1 MAEKTR
7 TVGLHQGPP
16 GMRGGTGEKA
26 KNFKKTAATF
36 ISYLRPYWG
45 VFAFVG
51 VFVVLS
57 TACTVIGPKLLGTM
71 TDVIVRG
78 LTGHGGIDFHTL
90 AKIAL
95 WLVGLYSASAFFSYV
110 NAWIMTTISQKIT
123 YAFRRDI
130 SQKIGKLPLRYFDRH
145 ENGDVISRITND
157 VETISQNLNQSM
169 LQAITASVTVVGILT
184 MMVIINWQMTLIAIA
199 VLPASFIFVRLIV
212 TRSQR
217 YYNEQQESLGAI
229 DGHIE
234 EMFSNH
240 IVVKSF
246 NGEGRSIARF
256 DEINNKLYD
265 SGWKSQFSSGLMMPL
280 TNLITNLG
288 YVAVAVMGGRLAI
301 AGSVSIGDIQA
312 FIQYM
317 NQFTQPISQTANI
330 ANVFQTTAAAAE
342 RIFNFLG
349 ESEEKAEMNTLEATA
364 TIVGDVEFKNVSF
377 SYDVGRPIIK
387 NFTAHIAP
395 QCNVAI
401 VGPTGAGK
409 TTIVNLLMRFYD
421 IDSGTITID
430 GLDIEKMKRQDVR
443 RLFGMVLQDTWLFN
457 GTIAE
462 NIAFGKADATR
473 AEIVRA
479 AEEAYIDHFIRTLP
493 QGYDTVIADSVDS
506 ISAGEK
512 QLLTIARAILAD
524 APMLIL
530 DEATSSVDT
539 RTEALIQSA
548 MEKLTHGRTSFVIAH
563 RLSTIRNAALI
574 LVMRDGNIIEQGN
587 HHQLLAANGFYASL
601 YNSQFT
607 EVAD

>member
-1 MAEKTR
+1 MAEKAPII
-7 TVGLHQGPP
+7 GLHRGPP
-16 GMRGGTGEKA
+16 AMRGGTGEKA

-45 VFAFVG
+45 TLALVG

-57 TACTVIGPKLLGTM
+57 TACAVIGPKMLGMM

-78 LTGHGGIDFHTL
+78 LTGHNGIDFHAI

-95 WLVGLYSASAFFSYV
+95 WLVGLYVASALASYIE
-110 NAWIMTTISQKIT
+110 AWIMTNISQKIT

-130 SQKIGKLPLRYFDRH
+130 SQKIGRLPLRYFDQH

-169 LQAITASVTVVGILT
+169 LQAITASITVVGILA
-184 MMVIINWQMTLIAIA
+184 MMFTISWQMTLIAIA
-199 VLPASFIFVRLIV
+199 VLPVSFIFVQLIV
-212 TRSQR
+212 KRSQR
-217 YYNEQQESLGAI
+217 YYDEQQNSLGSI

-234 EMFSNH
+234 EMFANH
-240 IVVKSF
+240 VVVKAF
-246 NGEGRSIARF
+246 NGESRSIARF
-256 DEINNKLYD
+256 NEINGELYN

-288 YVAVAVMGGRLAI
+288 YVAVAVVGGRLAI
-301 AGSVSIGDIQA
+301 AGRVSIGDIQA

-342 RIFNFLG
+342 RIFDFLG
-349 ESEEKAEMNTLEATA
+349 EPEEKPEVDTLPSPTA
-364 TIVGDVEFKNVSF
+364 IAGEVEFKDVSF
-377 SYDVGRPIIK
+377 SYNVGRPIIK

-395 QCNVAI
+395 QCDVAI

-421 IDSGTITID
+421 IDGGTITID

-462 NIAFGKADATR
+462 NIAFGKANATR

-512 QLLTIARAILAD
+512 QLLTIARAILAN

-539 RTEALIQSA
+539 RTETLIKAA
-548 MEKLTHGRTSFVIAH
+548 MDKLTHGRTSFVIAH
-563 RLSTIRNAALI
+563 RLSTIRNATLI
-574 LVMRDGNIIEQGN
+574 LVMRDGNIVEQGN
-587 HHQLLAANGFYASL
+587 HHELLAANGFYASL

-607 EVAD
+607 EVTD

>member
-1 MAEKTR
+1 MAEKTP
-7 TVGLHQGPP
+7 TIGLRGRSP

-26 KNFKKTAATF
+26 KNFKKAFGTFAT
-36 ISYLRPYWG
+36 YLRPYWVNFIVVG
-45 VFAFVG
+45 IFVI
-51 VFVVLS
+51 LS
-57 TACTVIGPKLLGTM
+57 TACTVISPKMLGEM
-71 TDVIVRG
+71 TDVVMRG
-78 LTGHGGIDFHTL
+78 IFGHSGIDFH
-90 AKIAL
+90 AIAGIGF
-95 WLVGLYSASAFFSYV
+95 WLVGLYVASGLFGYAQS
-110 NAWIMTTISQKIT
+110 WIMTTISQKIT

-130 SQKIGKLPLRYFDRH
+130 SQKISKLPLRYFDQH
-145 ENGDVISRITND
+145 ENGDVISRVTND
-157 VETISQNLNQSM
+157 VEMISQNLNQSM
-169 LQAITASVTVVGILT
+169 LQAVTSAITIVGILV
-184 MMVIINWQMTLIAIA
+184 MMLTINWQMTLVA
-199 VLPASFIFVRLIV
+199 VVILPVSIIFVKLIV

-217 YYNEQQESLGAI
+217 YYNRQQAALGAM

-234 EMFSNH
+234 EMFGSH
-240 IVVKSF
+240 VIVKAF
-246 NGEGRSIARF
+246 NGEDRSITRF
-256 DEINNKLYD
+256 GEINGELYN
-265 SGWKSQFSSGLMMPL
+265 SGWKSQFLSGLMMP
-280 TNLITNLG
+280 ITTLVSNLG
-288 YVAVAVMGGRLAI
+288 YVAVAVVGGRLAI

-349 ESEEKAEMNTLEATA
+349 EKEELPEIDTLATPKAISGE
-364 TIVGDVEFKNVSF
+364 VEFKNVSF
-377 SYDVGRPIIK
+377 SYDAGRPIIK

-395 QCNVAI
+395 RSNVAI

-421 IDSGTITID
+421 IASGTMTID

-457 GTIAE
+457 GTVAE
-462 NIAFGKADATR
+462 NIAFGRTDATR
-473 AEIVRA
+473 AEIVQA
-479 AEEAYIDHFIRTLP
+479 AQEAYIDHFIRTLP
-493 QGYDTVIADSVDS
+493 NGYDTVLGDSVDVT
-506 ISAGEK
+506 SAGEK

-539 RTEALIQSA
+539 RTETLIQAA
-548 MEKLTHGRTSFVIAH
+548 MEKLTRGRTSFVIAH
-563 RLSTIRNAALI
+563 RLSTIRNATLI
-574 LVMRDGNIIEQGN
+574 LVMRDGNIVEQGN

-607 EVAD
+607 EATD

>member
-1 MAEKTR
+1 MAEKTPQI
-7 TVGLHQGPP
+7 GLRGGSP

-26 KNFKKTAATF
+26 KDFKKAFGTF
-36 ISYLRPYWG
+36 AGYLRPYWIG
-45 VFAFVG
+45 FTVVGIFVI
-51 VFVVLS
+51 LS
-57 TACTVIGPKLLGTM
+57 TICSVISPKILGAM

-78 LTGHGGIDFHTL
+78 VFNHSGIDFR
-90 AKIAL
+90 AIADIGL
-95 WLVGLYSASAFFSYV
+95 WLVGLYIASGLFSY
-110 NAWIMTTISQKIT
+110 AQSWIMTTISQKIT

-130 SQKIGKLPLRYFDRH
+130 SQKISRLPLRYFDQH
-145 ENGDVISRITND
+145 ENGDIISRVTND

-169 LQAITASVTVVGILT
+169 LQAITSVITIVGILA
-184 MMVIINWQMTLIAIA
+184 MMLTISWQMTLVA
-199 VLPASFIFVRLIV
+199 VVILPVSIFFVKLII

-217 YYNEQQESLGAI
+217 YYNDQQAALGTM
-229 DGHIE
+229 DSHIE
-234 EMFSNH
+234 EMFGSH
-240 IVVKSF
+240 VIVKSF
-246 NGEGRSIARF
+246 NGEERSIARF
-256 DEINNKLYD
+256 NEINGDLYD
-265 SGWKSQFSSGLMMPL
+265 SGWKSQFLSGLMMPL
-280 TNLITNLG
+280 TTLISNLG
-288 YVAVAVMGGRLAI
+288 YVAAAVVGGRLAI

-342 RIFNFLG
+342 RIFNFLDEKEEAPEVDTIGTPKTVSG
-349 ESEEKAEMNTLEATA
+349 E
-364 TIVGDVEFKNVSF
+364 VEFKNVSF
-377 SYDVGRPIIK
+377 SYDAGRPIIK

-395 QCNVAI
+395 RSNVAI

-430 GLDIEKMKRQDVR
+430 GLDMEKMKRQDVR

-457 GTIAE
+457 GTVAE
-462 NIAFGKADATR
+462 NIAFGRADATR
-473 AEIVRA
+473 AEIVQA
-479 AEEAYIDHFIRTLP
+479 AQEAHIDHFIRTLP
-493 QGYDTVIADSVDS
+493 QGYDTVIGDAIDV

-539 RTEALIQSA
+539 RTESLIQAA

-574 LVMRDGNIIEQGN
+574 LVMRDGNVIEQGN
-587 HHQLLAANGFYASL
+587 HHQLLAANGFYTSL
-601 YNSQFT
+601 YNSQF
-607 EVAD
+607 EAAEA